1 MEITSARAFKKEL
14 EKSVAKILK
23 EYEKN
28 TSLTVSEIKFV
39 RQSSY
44 DNLGN
49 ETDFNYSVEVKSNI

>member
-1 MEITSARAFKKEL
+1 MEITSAKAFKKEL
-14 EKSVAKILK
+14 EKAVAKSLK

-49 ETDFNYSVEVKSNI
+49 ETDFTYVVEVKSNI